1 MEESRNFSR
10 RDFIRSVTAVS
21 AVSLGAPA
29 LAASP
34 PVSTMDTGGAAS
46 HPASRGVSPLP
57 AFRGAGYRPSDGVA
71 GLLFSQVGYEIGLP
85 VRVIVRLPGRELLEG
100 NAVCVIVPS
109 SNEHEHSVE
118 CVYWGSIWGSHWWIA
133 EFPAIDEPGTWS
145 VEIRSGGKVVF
156 QDEGLHVGRN
166 ILWDKTL
173 ELAAVDM
180 LERRVHFTKVGAGW
194 QDAGTLWVESC
205 SQSAMIIALEDL
217 LEEAPDL
224 LGKSIVE
231 RIHRQM
237 VVGCKYL
244 VMTEQKARD
253 LGFPP
258 GAMSHDLLGHEKDIL
273 PNDALKAVI
282 ALIRASILLPDDYR
296 SEKESYAAT
305 ARRVWQWLTH
315 TAKPMGKYGL
325 SLFQRGLPEGTAIP
339 ADEWQ
344 TRDLVLMCWGALA
357 MDRANVDGSK
367 DECVTFAR
375 DIMDRQITKEQNENG
390 YYGHFRE
397 FTGMAH
403 SEKSWTHGIV
413 DNQFGAD
420 IGGIYP
426 NYLLPILRMLGRW
439 PAHEDAPR
447 WRQTLENFTRGYLV
461 PACMKNPFMI
471 VPQGIFGDEGPV
483 WFCGTFHGTDTIY
496 GFTAAL
502 ALELAGLLKDP
513 VLESIAYG
521 NLQWLMGLNGGITK
535 ETLNAAVI
543 FSTDIPEGSALPA
556 SLMCG
561 VGNRWAGTWF
571 QTRGVICNGFSTGKQ
586 FVYDTE
592 PKKKNDGPFS
602 LTDEDWIPHSAAWL
616 SGLVRFTNMRRHPR

>member
-1 MEESRNFSR
+1 MEESTRFSR

-21 AVSLGAPA
+21 AVSLGFPSRPGSAPDSQAKKPAPGPLA
-29 LAASP
+29 L
-34 PVSTMDTGGAAS
+34 
-46 HPASRGVSPLP
+46 
-57 AFRGAGYRPSDGVA
+57 FRGEGYRASDGVA
-71 GLLFSQVGYEIGLP
+71 GLLFSQVGYELGLP
-85 VRVIVRLPGRELLEG
+85 VKVVVRLPGKELLNG
-100 NAVCVIVPS
+100 KVTCVLVPS
-109 SNEHEHSVE
+109 SNEHVHSTE
-118 CVYWGSIWGSHWWIA
+118 CVYWGEIWGSHWWIA
-133 EFPAIDEPGTWS
+133 EYPAIEEPGKWS
-145 VEIRSGGKVVF
+145 IEIRKNGRVVM
-156 QDEGLHVGRN
+156 QDKGLEVARN
-166 ILWDKTL
+166 ILWEKTA
-173 ELAAVDM
+173 ELSAVDM
-180 LERRVHFTKVGAGW
+180 LERRIPFTKVGAGW

-217 LEEAPDL
+217 LEEGGEL
-224 LGKSIVE
+224 LDKSFVD
-231 RIHRQM
+231 RVHRQI

-253 LGFPP
+253 LGFPR

-273 PNDALKAVI
+273 PNDAVKAVI
-282 ALIRASILLPDDYR
+282 ALIRASGLLPDAYR
-296 SEKESYAAT
+296 NEKESYAGT
-305 ARRVWQWLTH
+305 AERVWEWLTH

-325 SLFQRGLPEGTAIP
+325 SLFQRGLPENTVIP

-344 TRDLVLMCWGALA
+344 TRDLVLLCWGA
-357 MDRANVDGSK
+357 MKMYRANFEGARE
-367 DECVTFAR
+367 ECVKFAR
-375 DIMDRQITKEQNENG
+375 TVMDRQITKEHNENG

-397 FTGMAH
+397 FTSMGH

-413 DNQFGAD
+413 NDQFGAD

-426 NYLLPILRMLGRW
+426 NYLLPLIQMLHEW
-439 PAHEDAPR
+439 PDHADAPR
-447 WRQTLENFTRGYLV
+447 WKKTLEDFSRGYLI
-461 PACMKNPFMI
+461 PACLKNPFMI

-502 ALELAGLLKDP
+502 ALELARLLKEP
-513 VLESIAYG
+513 VLEKIAYG
-521 NLQWLMGLNGGITK
+521 NLQWLMGLNGGITRENLK
-535 ETLNAAVI
+535 AAMV

-616 SGLVRFTNMRRHPR
+616 TGLVRFMHMRRGSR